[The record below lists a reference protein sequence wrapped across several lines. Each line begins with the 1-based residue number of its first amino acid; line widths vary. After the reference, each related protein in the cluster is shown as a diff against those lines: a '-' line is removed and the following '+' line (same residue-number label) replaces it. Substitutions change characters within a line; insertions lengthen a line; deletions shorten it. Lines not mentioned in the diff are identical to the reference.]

1 MIIWITGIS
10 GAGKTTLAL
19 EVLKKLRYKHK
30 NVVSLDG
37 DIIRDLFEN
46 NLNYDIDSRVTQIKR
61 LQKLSLFLQSQN
73 IIVVVSALYSSAD
86 LLRWNRKN
94 FKSYFEIYLDASLE
108 LVMKRDVKGLYKK
121 FKEGKE
127 KNIVGIDIPWNPPLN
142 FDLKINMDKIFSVKQ
157 TINIISEKLRI
168 FDL

>member
-19 EVLKKLRYKHK
+19 EVLKKLRDKHK
-30 NVVSLDG
+30 NVVGLDG
-37 DIIRDLFEN
+37 DIVRNLFEN
-46 NLNYDIDSRVTQIKR
+46 NLNYDISSRVIQIKR
-61 LQKLSLFLQSQN
+61 LQRISLFLQSQN
-73 IIVVVSALYSSAD
+73 IIVVVSALYSSVD

-94 FKSYFEIYLDASLE
+94 FKSYYEIYLNASLE

-142 FDLKINMDKIFSVKQ
+142 FDLKINMDEMFSIKE
-157 TINIISEKLRI
+157 TINIIAEKLKI
-168 FDL
+168 FE

>member
-19 EVLKKLRYKHK
+19 EVLKKLRDKHK
-30 NVVSLDG
+30 NVVGLDG
-37 DIIRDLFEN
+37 DVVRNLFEN
-46 NLNYDIDSRVTQIKR
+46 NLNYDISSRVIQIKR
-61 LQKLSLFLQSQN
+61 LQRISLFLQSQN
-73 IIVVVSALYSSAD
+73 IIVVVSALYSSVD

-94 FKSYFEIYLDASLE
+94 FKSYYEIYLNASLE

-121 FKEGKE
+121 FKQGKE

-142 FDLKINMDKIFSVKQ
+142 FDLKINMDEMFSIKE
-157 TINIISEKLRI
+157 T
-168 FDL
+168 

>member
-1 MIIWITGIS
+1 MIVWITGIS

-19 EVLKKLRYKHK
+19 EVVKMLRDKHK
-30 NVVSLDG
+30 NVVGLDG
-37 DIIRDLFEN
+37 DVVRNLFEN
-46 NLNYDIDSRVTQIKR
+46 NLNYDISSRVTQIKR

-73 IIVVVSALYSSAD
+73 IKVVVSALYSSAD

-94 FKSYFEIYLDASLE
+94 FRSYYEIYLDASLE

-142 FDLKINMDKIFSVKQ
+142 FDLKINMDEMFSIKQ

-168 FDL
+168 FD

>member
-10 GAGKTTLAL
+10 GAGKTTLGL
-19 EVLKKLRYKHK
+19 EVLKKLREKHK

-37 DIIRDLFEN
+37 DIVRDLFEN
-46 NLNYDIDSRVTQIKR
+46 NLKYDIDSRVTQIKR

-94 FKSYFEIYLDASLE
+94 FKSYFEIYLDASLK

-142 FDLKINMDKIFSVKQ
+142 FDLKIKMDEMFSVKQ

-168 FDL
+168 FD